1 MRRGHPAPFIIQPTE
16 RRKHTMKKGMKIKH
30 LKEVIN
36 KMDDDLEIY
45 IVEIEGDSSYNL
57 PIRSINIEEQITY
70 DEFSER
76 LEDKKTIVVM
86 KTDCNNV

>member
-1 MRRGHPAPFIIQPTE
+1 
-16 RRKHTMKKGMKIKH
+16 MKKGMKIKH

-45 IVEIEGDSSYNL
+45 IVEVKDDSSYNL
-57 PIRSINIEEQITY
+57 PIRSINIEEQRTF

-76 LEDKKTIVVM
+76 LDDKKTIVVM